1 MVESPQ
7 VDPLR
12 HDAVLALEAIH
23 EVGLR
28 VPQLLAD
35 GADDG
40 AAAVVLKVEFGRKF
54 IFRGVLLTCIR
65 QRVEQPCGGELGK
78 WFLTSM

>member
-7 VDPLR
+7 IDPLR
-12 HDAVLALEAIH
+12 HDAVLALEARH
-23 EVGLR
+23 EVALR

-40 AAAVVLKVEFGRKF
+40 AAAVVLKVEFERRY
-54 IFRGVLLTCIR
+54 IFTN
-65 QRVEQPCGGELGK
+65 
-78 WFLTSM
+78 SA